1 MKLCSVQ
8 LWAKDSA
15 FTKLC
20 LKSLLSLQVDFD
32 GGDHPIEGAKEVGTL
47 MTRYVSRAVRNWQSI
62 REPRAKE
69 SRHGQLNAGQLARL
83 KTVLGLQPPT
93 PMINIELHVAP
104 DKRSLTVTE
113 LR

>member
-1 MKLCSVQ
+1 MHCAAVGQGPDFSI
-8 LWAKDSA
+8 
-15 FTKLC
+15 LC
-20 LKSLLSLQVDFD
+20 LKYSLSVQVDFD

-62 REPRAKE
+62 RDQRAKE
-69 SRHGQLNAGQLARL
+69 RHQGQFHAGRLARL

-93 PMINIELHVAP
+93 PMINVELHVAP
-104 DKRSLTVTE
+104 DERSLTVTE